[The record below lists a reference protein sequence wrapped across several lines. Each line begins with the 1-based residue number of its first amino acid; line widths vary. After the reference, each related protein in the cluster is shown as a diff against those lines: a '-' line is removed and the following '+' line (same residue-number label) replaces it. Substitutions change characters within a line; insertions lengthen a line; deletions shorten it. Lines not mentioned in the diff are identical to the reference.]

1 MIDKEIL
8 DKAIQT
14 YGTESQLNM
23 AIEECSEFIDAIM
36 KFRRGRVGV
45 QEVVTE
51 IADVMIMMEQMAII
65 FGGNSKIVECEVLR
79 KMDRLRSRI
88 SAYEKEDG
96 K

>member
-8 DKAIQT
+8 DEAIQT

-23 AIEECSEFIDAIM
+23 AVEECSEFIDAIM

-51 IADVMIMMEQMAII
+51 IADVMIVMEQMAII
-65 FGGNSKIVECEVLR
+65 MPVHVTGTLPG
-79 KMDRLRSRI
+79 M
-88 SAYEKEDG
+88 EDEEEEE
-96 K
+96 

>member
-8 DKAIQT
+8 DEAIQT

-23 AIEECSEFIDAIM
+23 AVEECSEFIDAIM

-51 IADVMIMMEQMAII
+51 IADVMIMMEQMTII
-65 FGGNSKIVECEVLR
+65 FGGNSKIVECEILR
-79 KMDRLRSRI
+79 KMDRLRSRLA
-88 SAYEKEDG
+88 SKENQ
-96 K
+96 

>member
-8 DKAIQT
+8 NSAIET
-14 YGTESQLNM
+14 FGTVSQLNV
-23 AIEECSEFIDAIM
+23 AIEECAEFIDAVM
-36 KFRRGRVGV
+36 KYRRGRVGIN
-45 QEVVTE
+45 EVITE
-51 IADVMIMMEQMAII
+51 IADVKIMMEQMEII

-88 SAYEKEDG
+88 SAHKKEEG